1 MAADLMERLL
11 ALPADERREILHRS
25 RKPRSETAVA
35 AERPRRFRAL
45 PTQHAQWFLWRLAP
59 ANAAH
64 HVPMCYDVRG
74 PLDLRILRR
83 SLECV
88 VARHEMLRTTFE
100 VDGTDLFQ
108 VVGDPA
114 PVEIGYDVAAD
125 RVEALD
131 LLNRQADLPFDLST
145 GPLFRVHVCRY
156 APQRYLLLI
165 VFHHVA
171 IDEHGSA
178 VLESELG
185 QAYTAITAT
194 GELPVLPLLSAQCG
208 DVAERATAEDLDEGV
223 RYWAGALAG
232 GASVALPTD
241 RPAGARLV
249 LPGAVLRQSLPY
261 GASEALRSLAAAR
274 GVTRFAA
281 VAAAFAR
288 FLGRYTE
295 ASDVVFGTPVSCRE
309 QEGADR
315 LIGYFL
321 NTLPIRLPA
330 DPDLPYGDA
339 VTAAHHTLNHG
350 LRRRDVPFA
359 RMVEAVGGARG
370 PFDNPL
376 FDTML
381 TFLPVESVG
390 RTLSL
395 NSSLVIESTV
405 LPLSGG
411 VPYVSFTV
419 LDRDDELE
427 LAVRYPVDQ
436 YEESTMRG
444 YAVEFAEL
452 LAELCGEQHQPQH
465 SPTDRTETR

>member
-1 MAADLMERLL
+1 MATDLMERLL

-25 RKPRSETAVA
+25 RNPRSEMAAVT
-35 AERPRRFRAL
+35 ERPRRFRAL
-45 PTQHAQWFLWRLAP
+45 PTQQAQWFLWRLAP

-74 PLDLRILRR
+74 PLDLRILRQ
-83 SLECV
+83 SLGFV

-100 VDGTDLFQ
+100 VDGSDLFQ
-108 VVGDPA
+108 VVGDPG

-125 RVEALD
+125 LPEALD
-131 LLNRQADLPFDLST
+131 LLAQQADLPFDLST

-156 APQRYLLLI
+156 APQRYLLLF
-165 VFHHVA
+165 VFHHIA

-178 VLESELG
+178 VLEAELG
-185 QAYTAITAT
+185 QAYAAITAT
-194 GELPVLPLLSAQCG
+194 GELPELPSLRVQCG
-208 DVAERATAEDLDEGV
+208 DVAERTTPEDLDEGV
-223 RYWAGALAG
+223 RYWTTALAG
-232 GASVALPTD
+232 GVPVLLPTD

-249 LPGAVLRQSLPY
+249 LPGAVLRQSFPS
-261 GASEALRSLAAAR
+261 GASEALRTLAAAR

-281 VAAAFAR
+281 LAAAFGR

-309 QEGADR
+309 QEGADQ

-321 NTLPIRLPA
+321 NTLPVRLTA
-330 DPDLPYGDA
+330 DPDLPYDDA
-339 VTAAHHTLNHG
+339 VAAAQHTLNQG

-359 RMVEAVGGARG
+359 RVVEAVGGARG

-381 TFLPVESVG
+381 TYFPVESVG

-395 NSSLVIESTV
+395 TSSLVIESME

-436 YEESTMRG
+436 YDESTMRG

-452 LAELCGEQHQPQH
+452 LAQLCGEHRQPQH
-465 SPTDRTETR
+465 SPSDRTEA